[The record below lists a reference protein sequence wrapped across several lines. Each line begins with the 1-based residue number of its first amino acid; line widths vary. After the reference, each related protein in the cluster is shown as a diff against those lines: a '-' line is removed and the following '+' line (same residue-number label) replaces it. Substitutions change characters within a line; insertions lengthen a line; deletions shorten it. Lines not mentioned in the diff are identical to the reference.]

1 MYMHFLQV
9 YDRLAVVWVTTC
21 FQGAGRLVDEIGKHN
36 YDAVIQSLKNENP
49 FRLIGDNINI
59 SVGVKQAYERSNA
72 KGTMYNWFVSA
83 IVTQKKAFAELSDV
97 PQCLSKDLP
106 LEVPSIL

>member
-9 YDRLAVVWVTTC
+9 YDRLAVVGVTTC

-36 YDAVIQSLKNENP
+36 YDAVIQSLKNGNP
-49 FRLIGDNINI
+49 MDINI
-59 SVGVKQAYERSNA
+59 SVGVKHERSNA
-72 KGTMYNWFVSA
+72 KGTMYNWFASA
-83 IVTQKKAFAELSDV
+83 IVTQKMAFAELSDV

-106 LEVPSIL
+106 LDVPSIL

>member
-9 YDRLAVVWVTTC
+9 YDRLAVVGVTTC

-49 FRLIGDNINI
+49 FRLVGDNINI
-59 SVGVKQAYERSNA
+59 SVGVKHERSNA
-72 KGTMYNWFVSA
+72 KGTMYNWLASA
-83 IVTQKKAFAELSDV
+83 IAELSDV

>member
-1 MYMHFLQV
+1 M
-9 YDRLAVVWVTTC
+9 YDRLAVVGVTTC

-36 YDAVIQSLKNENP
+36 YDAVIQSLKNGNP
-49 FRLIGDNINI
+49 FRLI
-59 SVGVKQAYERSNA
+59 
-72 KGTMYNWFVSA
+72 A

-106 LEVPSIL
+106 LELSFLPMWMRAEL

>member
-9 YDRLAVVWVTTC
+9 YDRLAVVGVTTC

-36 YDAVIQSLKNENP
+36 YDAVIQSLKNGNP

-59 SVGVKQAYERSNA
+59 SVGVKHERSNA
-72 KGTMYNWFVSA
+72 KGTMYNWFASA

-106 LEVPSIL
+106 LEVPSFL

>member
-9 YDRLAVVWVTTC
+9 YDRLAVVGVTMC

-36 YDAVIQSLKNENP
+36 YDAVIQLLKNGNP

-59 SVGVKQAYERSNA
+59 SVGLNTR
-72 KGTMYNWFVSA
+72 GPM
-83 IVTQKKAFAELSDV
+83 QKEPCTTGL
-97 PQCLSKDLP
+97 PQP
-106 LEVPSIL
+106 L

>member
-9 YDRLAVVWVTTC
+9 YDRLAVVGVTTC

-49 FRLIGDNINI
+49 
-59 SVGVKQAYERSNA
+59 
-72 KGTMYNWFVSA
+72 KG
-83 IVTQKKAFAELSDV
+83 L
-97 PQCLSKDLP
+97 
-106 LEVPSIL
+106 

>member
-9 YDRLAVVWVTTC
+9 YDRLAVVEVTTC
-21 FQGAGRLVDEIGKHN
+21 FQGSGRLVDEIGKHN
-36 YDAVIQSLKNENP
+36 CDAVIQSLKNGNP

-59 SVGVKQAYERSNA
+59 SVGVKHERNA
-72 KGTMYNWFVSA
+72 KGTMYNWFASA